1 MLAYED
7 EFNNKKEAK
16 DRAAIVDSID
26 KSLQKPRNSAK
37 LRSKSDVV
45 VVFIPEGEVK
55 C

>member
-7 EFNNKKEAK
+7 GFNNKKE

-37 LRSKSDVV
+37 LRSKSDA
-45 VVFIPEGEVK
+45 VFIPEGEVK